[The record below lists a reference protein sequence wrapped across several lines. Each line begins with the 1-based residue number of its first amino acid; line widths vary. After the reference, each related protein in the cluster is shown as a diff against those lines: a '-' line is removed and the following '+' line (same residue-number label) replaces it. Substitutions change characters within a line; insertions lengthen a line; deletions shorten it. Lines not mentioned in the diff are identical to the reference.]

1 MELNAKNRGGKVE
14 LAVEIKYSSHR
25 AANLPMED

>member
-1 MELNAKNRGGKVE
+1 MELNAKNLGKVE
-14 LAVEIKYSSHR
+14 FAVEIKYSSHR